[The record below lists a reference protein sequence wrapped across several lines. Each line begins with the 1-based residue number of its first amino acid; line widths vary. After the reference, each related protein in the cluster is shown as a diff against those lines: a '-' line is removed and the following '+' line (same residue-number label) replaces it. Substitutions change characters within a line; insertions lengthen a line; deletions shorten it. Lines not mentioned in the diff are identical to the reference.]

1 MRKQFGTLVVTDGV
15 DLDVGPGE
23 VHALIGPN
31 GAGKTTLINLISG
44 FLAPDA
50 GHIEFVGADITAMP
64 IYRRAQLGLARS
76 FQIAAVFPGL
86 TVLENVS
93 LAAQAFCSQRDCELR
108 ARAALDQASLAHRS
122 GSLAG
127 NLSHGE
133 RRILELAI
141 TLAGQP
147 KLLLLDEPLAG
158 TGQEEAQRIV
168 ALLRSL
174 KGKIP
179 MVLVEHDMDA
189 VFTLADRITVL
200 LYGRVLATG
209 AAASVRDD
217 PRVIAAYLGDDL
229 E

>member
-50 GHIEFVGADITAMP
+50 GHIEFLGADITAMP

-93 LAAQAFCSQRDCELR
+93 VAAHAFCSPRDCELR
-108 ARAALDQASLAHRS
+108 TCGLRS
-122 GSLAG
+122 GFPRTSQRFPC
-127 NLSHGE
+127 GE
-133 RRILELAI
+133 
-141 TLAGQP
+141 
-147 KLLLLDEPLAG
+147 
-158 TGQEEAQRIV
+158 
-168 ALLRSL
+168 S
-174 KGKIP
+174 
-179 MVLVEHDMDA
+179 
-189 VFTLADRITVL
+189 
-200 LYGRVLATG
+200 
-209 AAASVRDD
+209 
-217 PRVIAAYLGDDL
+217 IAW
-229 E
+229 